1 MCIRDRGSRGAGENS
16 APLLPRSPAPLL
28 LFLAL
33 AALLAW
39 PYLRFRLA
47 YPTDLAYHLRSL
59 DSYWFRD
66 IAAADKLAE
75 FARRYLYGL
84 SPAYWF
90 QPNDH
95 DLIRHRMGESLGH
108 MRVVFLPLVVLG
120 VVVAVGRG
128 LRKSPGATHFPE
140 WVAPSGVNSDPS
152 ATHFPE
158 WVAPEGDTLE
168 PAQGATHFRKWVAP
182 ERGAPERVAP
192 AAAYRVVLLALLAAP
207 VGAALVDVAITRVLS
222 VVVPV
227 TLLIGI
233 GIDWLL
239 TVVSGQWA
247 VGSET
252 AEPTPRSSPAT
263 RPAPLA
269 THHPPLATHHA
280 PPATRHAP
288 LATRLSTLIFILLA
302 LMSLGTL
309 RYALAEG
316 PRWYSDYTMG
326 GMQYGAAQLFAL
338 IEQRLAA
345 DPATEIIL
353 TPNWANGA
361 DMFPRFFLSDADQQ
375 RVRTLNVDAFLA
387 EPRPLTPDMLFIMM
401 PDEVERAQASGKFAA
416 VAVEETVAYPDGRPG
431 FLLARLA
438 YAPNVAEVFAA
449 ELEALRQ
456 PVTETITL
464 DGQPVTVTHTR
475 FEAGQLADLFD
486 GDTFTLVRHIAGNP
500 VSYSFVF
507 DAPRPVGGLAADF
520 GTMDVGLTVTLT
532 PPDGAPVTI
541 TQEFRGLGPDPHVEM
556 PFPGAPPL
564 VAEMTVE
571 IRDLNAGEDVKIH
584 VRELRLTSE

>member
-1 MCIRDRGSRGAGENS
+1 
-16 APLLPRSPAPLL
+16 
-28 LFLAL
+28 
-33 AALLAW
+33 
-39 PYLRFRLA
+39 
-47 YPTDLAYHLRSL
+47 
-59 DSYWFRD
+59 
-66 IAAADKLAE
+66 
-75 FARRYLYGL
+75 
-84 SPAYWF
+84 
-90 QPNDH
+90 
-95 DLIRHRMGESLGH
+95 MG
-108 MRVVFLPLVVLG
+108 
-120 VVVAVGRG
+120 
-128 LRKSPGATHFPE
+128 
-140 WVAPSGVNSDPS
+140 
-152 ATHFPE
+152 
-158 WVAPEGDTLE
+158 
-168 PAQGATHFRKWVAP
+168 
-182 ERGAPERVAP
+182 
-192 AAAYRVVLLALLAAP
+192 AAYRVVLLALLAAP

-222 VVVPV
+222 VVVPA
-227 TLLIGI
+227 TLLVGI

-247 VGSET
+247 VGREET
-252 AEPTPRSSPAT
+252 QTAARSSPAT
-263 RPAPLA
+263 RY
-269 THHPPLATHHA
+269 A
-280 PPATRHAP
+280 PPATRHP
-288 LATRLSTLIFILLA
+288 PPATRLECLAFTLLA

-326 GMQYGAAQLFAL
+326 GMQYGAAQLFAI
-338 IEQRLAA
+338 IEERLAA

-375 RVRTLNVDAFLA
+375 RVRTFNVDAFLA
-387 EPRPLTPDMLFIMM
+387 EPRPLTPNMLFIMM
-401 PDEVERAQASGKFAA
+401 PDEVERALASGKFAA

-475 FEAGQLADLFD
+475 FEAGEPGDLFD

-500 VSYSFVF
+500 VRYEFVF
-507 DAPRPVGGLAADF
+507 ASPRPVGGLAADF
-520 GTMDVGLTVTLT
+520 GTMDVGLTVTLI

-541 TQEFRGLGPDPHVEM
+541 TQEFRGLGPDPHVDM
-556 PFPGAPPL
+556 LFPGAPPL
-564 VAEMTVE
+564 VESLTLE

-584 VRELRLTSE
+584 VRELRVTSDE